1 MANLTKLLQDEIRR
15 LARKEIRAQN
25 TSVRQAA
32 DTHRREIA
40 AIKKTVQDLQ
50 KQFAAFRSED
60 GKRLALAKISDDD
73 LEGVRF
79 SPRSVR
85 AHRKRLK
92 LSAEE
97 YSKLVGV
104 SMQTIYHW
112 EQRKSRPRRSQM
124 AALVAVRAMGRREA
138 LKRLQ
143 AIKAAGTDP
152 SAPQRSS

>member
-1 MANLTKLLQDEIRR
+1 MANLTKILQDEIRR
-15 LARKEIRAQN
+15 LARKEIRAHN

-32 DTHRREIA
+32 ATQRREIA
-40 AIKKTVQDLQ
+40 GLKKMAQDLQ
-50 KQFAAFRSED
+50 KQISALRSVE
-60 GKRLALAKISDDD
+60 GKRLAFEKLPDDD

-79 SPRSVR
+79 SRRSVR
-85 AHRKRLK
+85 AHRKRLR

-112 EQRKSRPRRSQM
+112 EQGKSRPRRSQM

-143 AIKAAGTDP
+143 AYKAADP
-152 SAPQRSS
+152 SAPKKKS